1 MADDRDSLL
10 REVEEE
16 LRREQ
21 MQKLWDRY
29 NGVILGVA
37 ALIVLAVG
45 GYKYLEGRRITD
57 AEARGADFSAAV
69 QLADAKKTD
78 EAIAAFEKI
87 ASSGQSGFASL
98 AKLHIAGA
106 HLKADKPAEAIAA
119 FERLTN
125 DGGADQ
131 LLKNYAQLQIA
142 SLKMADGNFSDI
154 QNRLTPLTVEG
165 SPYKTTANELLGLAA
180 FKAGNFE
187 IARKHLEPLLI
198 DPAASQA
205 IQERIKVVLGEI
217 AAKELAATAPAATS
231 DVKAPE
237 TSGPAT
243 NAPETNASDAAKST
257 ATTPPVTKPD
267 VEKK

>member
-1 MADDRDSLL
+1 MTDERDSLL

-21 MQKLWDRY
+21 MQKLWERY
-29 NGVILGVA
+29 NGVILAGA

-45 GYKYLEGRRITD
+45 GYKYMEGRRITD
-57 AEARGADFSAAV
+57 AEARGAEFSAAV
-69 QLADAKKTD
+69 QLNDSKKTD

-87 ASSGQSGFASL
+87 ASGGQSGFASL

-106 HLKADKPAEAIAA
+106 HLKAGKTAEAVAA

-125 DGGADQ
+125 DGNADQ

-142 SLKMADGNFSDI
+142 SLKMADGNFSDM
-154 QNRLTPLTVEG
+154 QNRLAPLTVES

-187 IARKHLEPLLI
+187 VARKHLEPLLI

-217 AAKELAATAPAATS
+217 AAKEMA
-231 DVKAPE
+231 
-237 TSGPAT
+237 
-243 NAPETNASDAAKST
+243 
-257 ATTPPVTKPD
+257 ATTPAAASAAPTTEAVTTPGTTTPD
-267 VEKK
+267 AKTPAVTIPGADKK